1 MKHII
6 SALMENRPGVL
17 RRLSGLF
24 GRRGYNIESI
34 VASATENPDVTR
46 MTIVVDGDE
55 YIIDQVIKQLVK
67 LQEIIEVENVTDKP
81 VVSRQLLIMKLGAN
95 METRKDI
102 LQLAEAFRARIL
114 DIKADSIMIEATAD
128 DYVTD
133 SMVETFKPYGII
145 SMMKTGMVALKK

>member
-34 VASATENPDVTR
+34 VASATENPNVTR

>member
-34 VASATENPDVTR
+34 VASATENLDVTR

>member
-81 VVSRQLLIMKLGAN
+81 VVSRQLLIMKLRAN

>member
-81 VVSRQLLIMKLGAN
+81 VVSRQLLIMKLRAN
-95 METRKDI
+95 METHKDI